1 MINQSPCTTIFNL
14 PIRILEKIFI
24 LLIENKQFSDLNSC
38 KQIPL
43 FSKVIFALK
52 RYYMLHLY
60 NRLSKCRY
68 ISLRQ

>member
-1 MINQSPCTTIFNL
+1 MIIKNQSTIFNL